1 MTTRTLQVDVT
12 ELAETMDFGVADG
25 ITSYLDL
32 RTGAVVHPEAEVPAE
47 DHLLAIE
54 PFDKPYRYQR
64 MLRFAG
70 AIDPE
75 LMPVFAVAV
84 TGDGAFRRF
93 KNLLNQ
99 HGLGEAWTT
108 FQLGL
113 DRAEAMAWLGRHDVA
128 VIDVSRRIPVS
139 PVAAPGS
146 TIGLIDLL
154 LLGAP
159 EGSPELVDGRVHR
172 RVPARSP
179 DHSRELFWALARE
192 ISAETGVTLP
202 GTSGAIELPVS
213 LDALDAGRFHLRRL
227 DDAVELRIDVPSA
240 LRDHFGL
247 GHQRGSSSVD

>member
-1 MTTRTLQVDVT
+1 MPVKGANARGAPRGGYAGPMTTRTLQVDVT

-25 ITSYLDL
+25 ITSYVDL

-99 HGLGEAWTT
+99 HGLGERGRI
-108 FQLGL
+108 LRL
-113 DRAEAMAWLGRHDVA
+113 DHECEPERRGARGDLGRYA
-128 VIDVSRRIPVS
+128 V
-139 PVAAPGS
+139 
-146 TIGLIDLL
+146 
-154 LLGAP
+154 
-159 EGSPELVDGRVHR
+159 
-172 RVPARSP
+172 
-179 DHSRELFWALARE
+179 
-192 ISAETGVTLP
+192 
-202 GTSGAIELPVS
+202 
-213 LDALDAGRFHLRRL
+213 
-227 DDAVELRIDVPSA
+227 
-240 LRDHFGL
+240 
-247 GHQRGSSSVD
+247 